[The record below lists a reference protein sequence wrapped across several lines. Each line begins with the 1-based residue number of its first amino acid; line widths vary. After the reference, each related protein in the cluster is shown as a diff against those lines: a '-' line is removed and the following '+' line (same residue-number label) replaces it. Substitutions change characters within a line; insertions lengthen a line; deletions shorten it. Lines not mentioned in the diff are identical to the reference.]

1 VRPIFRPAEASLLR
15 IRASVE
21 LAALALRS
29 KALME
34 RLACAKAADPVNL
47 AASLSALSLPSRPI
61 KRLCK
66 AISGARKGSLFLSLD
81 SFSGS
86 LRLASQ

>member
-1 VRPIFRPAEASLLR
+1 LATPAAVRPIFRPAEASLLR

-47 AASLSALSLPSRPI
+47 AASLSALSSTFPANQ
-61 KRLCK
+61 K
-66 AISGARKGSLFLSLD
+66 ALQGHFRRKKGQSIS
-81 SFSGS
+81 
-86 LRLASQ
+86 